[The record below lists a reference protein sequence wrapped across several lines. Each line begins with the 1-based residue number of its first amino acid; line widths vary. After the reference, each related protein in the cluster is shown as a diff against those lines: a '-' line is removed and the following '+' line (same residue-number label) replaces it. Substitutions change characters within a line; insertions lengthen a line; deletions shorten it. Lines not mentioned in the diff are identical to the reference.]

1 MFVFFWLYVCVVQKD
16 FEKLFDA
23 INRARGQGLLQPP
36 ASLLSSYFGVSPDA
50 VEADDTEVQFDKVD
64 RKKIVARQH

>member
-1 MFVFFWLYVCVVQKD
+1 MFVSFWLYVCVVQKD

-23 INRARGQGLLQPP
+23 INRARGQGLLKPLP
-36 ASLLSSYFGVSPDA
+36 SLLSSHFGVSPDT

-64 RKKIVARQH
+64 RKKIVAWQH